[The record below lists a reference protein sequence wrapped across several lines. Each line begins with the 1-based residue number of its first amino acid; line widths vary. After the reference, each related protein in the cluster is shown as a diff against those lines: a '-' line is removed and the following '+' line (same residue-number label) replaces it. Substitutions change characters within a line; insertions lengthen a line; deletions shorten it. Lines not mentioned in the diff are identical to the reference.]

1 MIEEIIRSIKE
12 AMMPELAP
20 AQIEKL
26 ENILY
31 IQFHGKKIV
40 EECCDLASTGEDG
53 DTAKINMFLGSKK
66 TTGRADGTLRQ
77 YSREIYSMLDFL
89 GKRLEDITAM
99 DLRYY
104 YAVMREQRGI
114 QMSTM
119 QTRIHYLSSFWD
131 FLTLENLVPDNP
143 VRRIGNLKVESTV
156 KKPFAQEDLEALRLH
171 CSRSRDRALVEVLLA
186 TGLRVSE
193 LCKLDVGDIDFYRM
207 EFYVRGKGGKERLC
221 LLDDVAKFHL
231 KRYLRER
238 QRKEK
243 IGENELRRRPLFAA
257 AKAPFD
263 RMTIAGVQYL
273 LKELGRKASVKNV
286 HPHRFRR
293 TFACDMIGRGMA
305 IEQLMVLMGHSK
317 IETTMIYVTVK
328 TSNVREAYRRMRT
341 G

>member
-1 MIEEIIRSIKE
+1 MVEEIIQAIKH
-12 AMMPELAP
+12 AMMPDLTD
-20 AQIEKL
+20 AQLEKL
-26 ENILY
+26 ENVLY
-31 IQFHGKKIV
+31 IQFHGKKIT
-40 EECCDLASTGEDG
+40 EEHNELTSTGEDG
-53 DTAKINMFLGSKK
+53 DVAKINMFLGSKK
-66 TTGRADGTLRQ
+66 TTGRADGTLQQ
-77 YSREIYSMLDFL
+77 YSREIYNMLDFL

-104 YAVMREQRGI
+104 YAVMRERRGI

-131 FLTLENLVPDNP
+131 FLTLEKLVPDNP
-143 VRRIGNLKVESTV
+143 VRRIGGLKVETTV
-156 KKPFAQEDLEALRLH
+156 KKPFGPEELEALRLH
-171 CSRSRDRALVEVLLA
+171 CDRSRDRALVEFLLA

-193 LCKLDVGDIDFYRM
+193 LCKLNVEDIDFYRM

-231 KRYLRER
+231 KRYLRDRMRRER
-238 QRKEK
+238 MSEDD
-243 IGENELRRRPLFAA
+243 LRRQPLFVS
-257 AKAPFD
+257 AKAPHT

-273 LKELGRKASVKNV
+273 LKELGRKAAVENV

-293 TFACDMIGRGMA
+293 TFACDMIGRGMPV
-305 IEQLMVLMGHSK
+305 EQLMVLMGHSK

-328 TSNVREAYRRMRT
+328 TSSVREAYRRLRA

>member
-1 MIEEIIRSIKE
+1 MVEEIIQTIKR
-12 AMMPELAP
+12 AMMPDLAP
-20 AQIEKL
+20 EQLEKL
-26 ENILY
+26 ENVLY
-31 IQFHGKKIV
+31 ITLHGKQII
-40 EECCDLASTGEDG
+40 EECSELAATGEDG
-53 DTAKINMFLGSKK
+53 DVAKINMFLGSKK
-66 TTGRADGTLRQ
+66 TTGRAAGTLQQ

-104 YAVMREQRGI
+104 YAVMREKRGI

-131 FLTLENLVPDNP
+131 FLTLEKLVPDNP
-143 VRRIGNLKVESTV
+143 VRRIGSLKTENVV
-156 KKPFAQEDLEALRLH
+156 RKPYAQEELEALRLH
-171 CSRSRDRALVEVLLA
+171 CDRSRDRALLEFLLA

-193 LCKLDVGDIDFYRM
+193 LCKLNVGDIDFYRM
-207 EFYVRGKGGKERLC
+207 EFYVRGKGDKERLC

-238 QRKEK
+238 VRKER
-243 IGENELRRRPLFAA
+243 ISEDELAGRPLFTA
-257 AKAPFD
+257 AKAPYA

-273 LKELGRKASVKNV
+273 LKELGRKAAVANV

-293 TFACDMIGRGMA
+293 TFACDMISRGMPV
-305 IEQLMVLMGHSK
+305 EQLMVLMGHSK

-328 TSNVREAYRRMRT
+328 TSSVREAYRRLRA

>member
-1 MIEEIIRSIKE
+1 MVEEIIQTIKR
-12 AMMPELAP
+12 AMMPDLSP
-20 AQIEKL
+20 AQMEKL
-26 ENILY
+26 ENVLCITL
-31 IQFHGKKIV
+31 HGKKIT
-40 EECCDLASTGEDG
+40 EERNELTSTGEDG
-53 DTAKINMFLGSKK
+53 DVAKINMFLGSKK
-66 TTGRADGTLRQ
+66 TTGRADGTLQQ

-104 YAVMREQRGI
+104 YAVMRERRGI

-131 FLTLENLVPDNP
+131 FLTLEKLVPDNP
-143 VRRIGNLKVESTV
+143 VRRIGGLKVETTV
-156 KKPFAQEDLEALRLH
+156 KKPFGPEELEALRLH
-171 CSRSRDRALVEVLLA
+171 CDRSRDRALVEFLLA

-221 LLDDVAKFHL
+221 LLDDIAKFHL
-231 KRYLRER
+231 KRYLRDRMRRER
-238 QRKEK
+238 MSEDD
-243 IGENELRRRPLFAA
+243 LRRQPLFVAT
-257 AKAPFD
+257 KAPHT

-273 LKELGRKASVKNV
+273 LKELGRKAAVENV

-293 TFACDMIGRGMA
+293 TFACDMIGRGMPV
-305 IEQLMVLMGHSK
+305 EQLMVLMGHSK

-328 TSNVREAYRRMRT
+328 TSSVREAYRRLRA

>member
-1 MIEEIIRSIKE
+1 MVEEIIQTIKR
-12 AMMPELAP
+12 AMMPDLSP
-20 AQIEKL
+20 AQMEKL
-26 ENILY
+26 ENVLCITL
-31 IQFHGKKIV
+31 HGKKIT
-40 EECCDLASTGEDG
+40 EERNELTSTGEDG
-53 DTAKINMFLGSKK
+53 DVAKINMFLGSKK
-66 TTGRADGTLRQ
+66 TTGRADGTLQQ
-77 YSREIYSMLDFL
+77 YSREIYNMLDFL

-104 YAVMREQRGI
+104 YAVMRERRGI

-131 FLTLENLVPDNP
+131 FLTLEKLVPDNP
-143 VRRIGNLKVESTV
+143 VRRIGGLKVETTV
-156 KKPFAQEDLEALRLH
+156 KKPFGPEELEALRLH
-171 CSRSRDRALVEVLLA
+171 CDRSRDRALVEFLLA

-193 LCKLDVGDIDFYRM
+193 LCKLNVEDIDFYRM

-231 KRYLRER
+231 KRYLRDRMRRER
-238 QRKEK
+238 MSEDD
-243 IGENELRRRPLFAA
+243 LRRQPLFVS
-257 AKAPFD
+257 AKAPHT

-273 LKELGRKASVKNV
+273 LKELGRKAAVENV

-293 TFACDMIGRGMA
+293 TFACDMISRGMPV
-305 IEQLMVLMGHSK
+305 EQLMVLMGHSK

-328 TSNVREAYRRMRT
+328 TSSVREAYRRLRA

>member
-1 MIEEIIRSIKE
+1 MVEEVIQAIKQ
-12 AMMPELAP
+12 AMMPDLTD
-20 AQIEKL
+20 AQLEKL
-26 ENILY
+26 ENVLY
-31 IQFHGKKIV
+31 IQFHGKKIT
-40 EECCDLASTGEDG
+40 EERNELTPTGEDG
-53 DTAKINMFLGSKK
+53 DVAKINMFLGSKK
-66 TTGRADGTLRQ
+66 TTGRADGTLQQ
-77 YSREIYSMLDFL
+77 YSREIYNMLDFL

-104 YAVMREQRGI
+104 YAVMRERHGI

-131 FLTLENLVPDNP
+131 FLTLEKLVPDNP
-143 VRRIGNLKVESTV
+143 VRRIGGLKIETTV
-156 KKPFAQEDLEALRLH
+156 KKPFAQEELEALRLH
-171 CSRSRDRALVEVLLA
+171 CDRSRDRALVEFLLA

-231 KRYLRER
+231 KRYLRDRMRRER
-238 QRKEK
+238 
-243 IGENELRRRPLFAA
+243 IGEDDLRRRPLFVA
-257 AKAPFD
+257 AKAPFG

-273 LKELGRKASVKNV
+273 LKELGKKASVENV

-293 TFACDMIGRGMA
+293 TFACDMIGRGMPV
-305 IEQLMVLMGHSK
+305 EQLMVLMWHSK

-328 TSNVREAYRRMRT
+328 TSSVREAYRRLRA

>member
-1 MIEEIIRSIKE
+1 MVEEIIQAIKH
-12 AMMPELAP
+12 AMMPDLTD
-20 AQIEKL
+20 AQLEKL
-26 ENILY
+26 ENVMY
-31 IQFHGKKIV
+31 IQFHGKKIT
-40 EECCDLASTGEDG
+40 EEHNELTSTGEDG
-53 DTAKINMFLGSKK
+53 DVAKINMFLGSKK
-66 TTGRADGTLRQ
+66 TTGRADGTLQQ
-77 YSREIYSMLDFL
+77 YSREIYNMLDFL

-104 YAVMREQRGI
+104 YAVMRERRGI

-131 FLTLENLVPDNP
+131 FLTLEKLVPDNP
-143 VRRIGNLKVESTV
+143 VRRIGGLKVETTV
-156 KKPFAQEDLEALRLH
+156 KKPFGPEELEALRLH
-171 CSRSRDRALVEVLLA
+171 CDRSRDRALVEFLLA

-193 LCKLDVGDIDFYRM
+193 LCKLNVEDIDFYRM

-231 KRYLRER
+231 KRYLRDRMRLER
-238 QRKEK
+238 
-243 IGENELRRRPLFAA
+243 IGEDDLRRQPLFVA
-257 AKAPFD
+257 AKAPHT

-273 LKELGRKASVKNV
+273 LKELGRKAAVENV

-293 TFACDMIGRGMA
+293 TFACDMISRGMPV
-305 IEQLMVLMGHSK
+305 EQLMVLMGHSK

-328 TSNVREAYRRMRT
+328 TSSVREAYRRLRA

>member
-1 MIEEIIRSIKE
+1 MVEEIIQTIKR
-12 AMMPELAP
+12 AMMPDLSP
-20 AQIEKL
+20 AQMEKL
-26 ENILY
+26 ENVLCITL
-31 IQFHGKKIV
+31 HGKKIT
-40 EECCDLASTGEDG
+40 EERNELTSTGEDG
-53 DTAKINMFLGSKK
+53 DVAKINMFLGSKK
-66 TTGRADGTLRQ
+66 TTGRADGTLQQ

-104 YAVMREQRGI
+104 YAVMRERRGI

-131 FLTLENLVPDNP
+131 FLTLEKLVPDNP
-143 VRRIGNLKVESTV
+143 VRRIGGLKVETTV
-156 KKPFAQEDLEALRLH
+156 KKPFGPEELEALRLH
-171 CSRSRDRALVEVLLA
+171 CDRSRDRALVEFLLA

-193 LCKLDVGDIDFYRM
+193 LCKLNVEDIDFYRM

-231 KRYLRER
+231 KRYLRDRMRWER
-238 QRKEK
+238 MSEDD
-243 IGENELRRRPLFAA
+243 LRRQPLFVS
-257 AKAPFD
+257 AKAPHT

-273 LKELGRKASVKNV
+273 LKELGRKAAVENV

-293 TFACDMIGRGMA
+293 TFACDMISRGMPV
-305 IEQLMVLMGHSK
+305 EQLMVLMGHSK

-328 TSNVREAYRRMRT
+328 TSSVREAYRRLRA

>member
-1 MIEEIIRSIKE
+1 MVEEIIQAIKH
-12 AMMPELAP
+12 AMMPDLTD
-20 AQIEKL
+20 AQLEKL
-26 ENILY
+26 ENVLY
-31 IQFHGKKIV
+31 IQFHGKKIT
-40 EECCDLASTGEDG
+40 EEHNELTSTGEDG
-53 DTAKINMFLGSKK
+53 DVAKINMFLGSKK
-66 TTGRADGTLRQ
+66 TTGRADGTLQQ
-77 YSREIYSMLDFL
+77 YSREIYNMLDFL

-104 YAVMREQRGI
+104 YAVMRERRGI

-131 FLTLENLVPDNP
+131 FLMLEKLVPDNP
-143 VRRIGNLKVESTV
+143 VRRIGGLKVETTV
-156 KKPFAQEDLEALRLH
+156 KKPFGSEELEALRLH
-171 CSRSRDRALVEVLLA
+171 CDRSRDRALVEFLLA

-193 LCKLDVGDIDFYRM
+193 LCKLNVEDVDFYRM

-231 KRYLRER
+231 KRYLRDRMRRER
-238 QRKEK
+238 MSEDD
-243 IGENELRRRPLFAA
+243 LRRQPLFVA
-257 AKAPFD
+257 AKAPHT

-273 LKELGRKASVKNV
+273 LKELGRKASVENV

-293 TFACDMIGRGMA
+293 TFACDMIGRGMPV
-305 IEQLMVLMGHSK
+305 EQLMVLMGHSK

-328 TSNVREAYRRMRT
+328 TSSVREAYRRLRA